1 MNGIFRIDGPLYRIG
16 NIIYY
21 LIVTNIL
28 WVIFSLPLFTAGAS
42 TTALFYVIGKVVRDD
57 DVSTIKDFWKSFKLN
72 FKQSTIVWILML
84 VIYGI
89 IFINIRNINILGSM
103 SKFILPVQIAILI
116 EIVIITIYI
125 FPILSRYEMTTKNL
139 IKTSFFIGNRHL
151 VTTLLC
157 IASMAAIGGLLYKIP
172 GLFILIPVSLYA
184 LCSSYFIQGIF
195 KKYMPD
201 VEKHEDE
208 E

>member
-1 MNGIFRIDGPLYRIG
+1 MGYNMNTIFRMDGPLNRIG
-16 NIIYY
+16 SIIYY
-21 LIVTNIL
+21 LIVANIL

-42 TTALFYVIGKVVRDD
+42 TTALFYVIGKVLRDG

-89 IFINIRNINILGSM
+89 IFINIININILGSM
-103 SKFILPVQIAILI
+103 SKFIFPVQIAILI
-116 EIVIITIYI
+116 EIVVITIYI

-139 IKTSFFIGNRHL
+139 IRTSLFLGNRHF

-157 IASMAAIGGLLYKIP
+157 IIPIAAIVGLLYMMP
-172 GLFILIPVSLYA
+172 ELFILIPVSLYA
-184 LCSSYFIQGIF
+184 LYSSYFIQGIF

-201 VEKHEDE
+201 EQKH
-208 E
+208 